1 MQIERYINTKYL
13 TSSRL
18 GTRVLPLAA
27 ASLVLI
33 AMVIV
38 FLIVP
43 TEAVM
48 GAVQRIFYFHVGS
61 AMACYAM
68 IALVLVG
75 SSFFLASREAAW
87 DAMAEA
93 AAFVAFVFASIVLV
107 TGSIW
112 GHSAWNTWWRWE
124 PRLVSF
130 LILWLLLFSYVL
142 LRQFSAGSERAE
154 AFAAV
159 LGILIALNVP
169 VVIFSIKL
177 LSHAEQLHPEV
188 VAQRGLRDYRFI
200 VGLVVS
206 NIALIAAALW
216 FWWLRLTG
224 TVIERSIRLGALRAH
239 SIERFN

>member
-1 MQIERYINTKYL
+1 MQIRKFVNSEFL
-13 TSSRL
+13 TSSIW
-18 GTRVLPLAA
+18 GTRIIPAA
-27 ASLVLI
+27 AACLVMAAL
-33 AMVIV
+33 VIV
-38 FLIVP
+38 FLVVP
-43 TEAVM
+43 NERVM

-68 IALVLVG
+68 IVLLLIG
-75 SSFFLASREAAW
+75 SSFYLATRENAW
-87 DAMAEA
+87 DAIAEA
-93 AAFVAFVFASIVLV
+93 GAFVAFVFASIVLL

-142 LRQFSAGSERAE
+142 LRQFSSGAERAG

-188 VAQRGLRDYRFI
+188 VAQRGLRDWRFI
-200 VGLVVS
+200 LGLVVS
-206 NIALIAAALW
+206 NVALIAAALW
-216 FWWLRLTG
+216 LWWLRLTG
-224 TVIERSIRLGALRAH
+224 SVIEHSIRLSGLKAH
-239 SIERFN
+239 SLARS